1 MARMK
6 SLPIAGLVILGLMAV
21 SKPAFAFKPIKVTL
35 TCTASSGDVITGSVA
50 YLTLCDASS
59 SSCSGSS
66 GFACPTLPICD
77 SSTTISETD
86 TCTAPFKVGGFM
98 VQVGA
103 TDYFNNSTSTATG
116 GFGGGGIIY
125 PLSPGK
131 GYSVSINTANDGGN
145 SNDTVEFNIK

>member
-6 SLPIAGLVILGLMAV
+6 SLLIAGLAILGLTAV
-21 SKPAFAFKPIKVTL
+21 SKPAFAFKPYKITL
-35 TCTASSGDVITGSVA
+35 TCNAVSGDVITGSVA

-66 GFACPTLPICD
+66 GFACPTLPSCD
-77 SSTTISETD
+77 SSTTVSETD

-103 TDYFNNSTSTATG
+103 TDYLATGFTATG

-125 PLSPGK
+125 PLPGK
-131 GYSVSINTANDGGN
+131 GYSVSINTASDGGN
-145 SNDTVEFNIK
+145 SNDTVQFEIK